1 MRRTR
6 VDYEGMKV
14 VFSNKPSDEV
24 VDNYLKRTIDISVKE
39 YGKELVLEAL
49 LQIKNEMEGWL
60 YGREIK
66 RKTWETT
73 Y

>member
-49 LQIKNEMEGWL
+49 LQIKNEMEG
-60 YGREIK
+60 
-66 RKTWETT
+66 
-73 Y
+73 